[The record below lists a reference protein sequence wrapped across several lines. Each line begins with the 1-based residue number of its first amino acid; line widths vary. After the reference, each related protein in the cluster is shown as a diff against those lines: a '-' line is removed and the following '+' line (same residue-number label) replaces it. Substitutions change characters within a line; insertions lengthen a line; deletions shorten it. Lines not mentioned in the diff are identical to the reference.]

1 VDQPFLSPGL
11 AWFLLGAF
19 SLLWIGLGLF
29 WRRRVTTTNQYLF
42 AGRNVG
48 LALVTATLMATW
60 VTGNT
65 VLAAPE
71 QAYIVGLWGMVGY
84 AFAGF
89 GLLFFAPLSVRI
101 RRLMPQGFTS
111 GDFMR
116 LRYGRAVWAIFMFIS
131 ASYFIGWLITQGMGA
146 GLLLQALSG
155 FDYRIGMLVVI
166 SITTIYTIFG
176 GMRAVIGMDFIQA
189 MMIMIGLVV
198 VAVLAYTTYGVGEVY
213 RGLQENQPSALNLLL
228 PAGLLFA
235 WNTALFSMGE
245 VFHSNV
251 WWMRAFASRPTVNF
265 RGFILSGIAWLTVPL
280 VTGSIA
286 LVALALPGEFDIPQ
300 VNMVFPVVAATV
312 LGTVGAILVFIVVF
326 AALAS
331 TISGL
336 LAATATL
343 LTEDIYRRLI
353 NPDADD
359 ERLRQVARLLV
370 GGLGVLTIALS
381 WNYVTTMYGLLLLTG
396 ALVGSTVWPIACGL
410 YWEKA
415 NRQAAFVA
423 MLLGS
428 AAGLTFYFAVSSFA
442 AALIAFVVSAVVMV
456 VWTTLRPQSFDW
468 NILRTAGTKEEF
480 RLEGRHSDAGHEA
493 GGGGANSRSHG
504 GER

>member
-1 VDQPFLSPGL
+1 VDKEFLSPGL
-11 AWFLLGAF
+11 AWFLLGGF
-19 SLLWIGLGLF
+19 SLFWIGLAIF
-29 WRRRVTTTNQYLF
+29 WSRRVNTTSQYLF

-71 QAYIVGLWGMVGY
+71 QAYTIGLWGAIGY
-84 AFAGF
+84 SCAGF

-101 RRLMPQGFTS
+101 RRLMPTGFTS

-116 LRYGRAVWAIFMFIS
+116 LRYGPAVWAIFMVIS

-155 FDYRIGMLVVI
+155 FDYRIGMVVVVGV
-166 SITTIYTIFG
+166 TTIYTVFG

-189 MMIMIGLVV
+189 MMIMIGLVI
-198 VAVLAYTTYGVGEVY
+198 VATLAYASYGVGDVY
-213 RGLQENQPSALNLLL
+213 RGLQENQPGALNLLL

-251 WWMRAFASRPTVNF
+251 WWMRAFASRPTINF
-265 RGFILSGIAWLTVPL
+265 RGFIFSGIAWITVPL
-280 VTGSIA
+280 TTGSIA

-300 VNMVFPVVAATV
+300 VNMVFPVVAATL
-312 LGTVGAILVFIVVF
+312 LGPVGAVLVFMVVF

-331 TISGL
+331 TMSGL
-336 LAATATL
+336 LAATSTL
-343 LTEDIYRRLI
+343 LTQDVYRRFV
-353 NPDADD
+353 NPNADD
-359 ERLRQVARLLV
+359 DRLRQVARLLV
-370 GGLGVLTIALS
+370 AVLGVLTIALS

-428 AAGLTFYFAVSSFA
+428 AAGLTFYFVVSSFA
-442 AALIAFVVSAVVMV
+442 AALISFVVSAAIMV
-456 VWTTLRPQSFDW
+456 VWTMLRPQSFDW
-468 NILRTAGTKEEF
+468 HILRTAGTKEEF
-480 RLEGRHSDAGHEA
+480 QTERPAYAAQEA
-493 GGGGANSRSHG
+493 DGSQGSSPQQG

>member
-1 VDQPFLSPGL
+1 MNQAFLSPGTAWTLL
-11 AWFLLGAF
+11 AAF
-19 SLLWIGLGLF
+19 SVLWIGLGIF
-29 WRRRVTTTNQYLF
+29 WSRRASTTDQYLF
-42 AGRNVG
+42 AGRNIG

-71 QAYIVGLWGMVGY
+71 QAYTIGIWGMIGY

-101 RRLMPQGFTS
+101 RRLMPRGFTS

-116 LRYGRAVWAIFMFIS
+116 LRYGRAVWAIFLFIS
-131 ASYFIGWLITQGMGA
+131 AAYFIGWLITQGMGA

-155 FDYRIGMLVVI
+155 FDYRVGMLVVLVV
-166 SITTIYTIFG
+166 TTIYTAFG

-198 VAVLAYTTYGVGEVY
+198 VAVLAYATYGVGEVY
-213 RGLQENQPSALNLLL
+213 QGLQANKSSALNFLL

-265 RGFILSGIAWLTVPL
+265 RGFLLSGIAWMTVPL

-300 VNMVFPVVAATV
+300 VNMVFPIVAANL
-312 LGTVGAILVFIVVF
+312 LGTLGAILVFIVVF

-343 LTEDIYRRLI
+343 LTEDIYRQFI
-353 NPDADD
+353 NPEATD
-359 ERLRQVARLLV
+359 ERLRQVARWLIL
-370 GGLGVLTIALS
+370 GLGVLTIALS

-410 YWEKA
+410 YWERA
-415 NRQAAFVA
+415 NRQGAFAA

-428 AAGLTFYFAVSSFA
+428 AAGLTFYFVVSSFA
-442 AALIAFVVSAVVMV
+442 AALIAFVVSALIMV
-456 VWTTLRPQSFDW
+456 VWTLVKPQSFDW
-468 NILRTAGTKEEF
+468 NILRTAGTKEAVTE
-480 RLEGRHSDAGHEA
+480 EPYGHT
-493 GGGGANSRSHG
+493 G

>member
-1 VDQPFLSPGL
+1 MDEAFLSPGV
-11 AWFLLGAF
+11 AWALIGAF
-19 SLLWIGLGLF
+19 AVMWIGLGIF
-29 WRRRVTTTNQYLF
+29 WGRRAGTTSQYLF

-71 QAYIVGLWGMVGY
+71 QAYVIGLWGMVGY

-101 RRLMPQGFTS
+101 RKLMPQGFTS

-116 LRYGRAVWAIFMFIS
+116 LRYGRTVWAIFLLIS
-131 ASYFIGWLITQGMGA
+131 AVYFIGWLITQGMGA

-155 FDYRIGMLVVI
+155 FDYRVGMLVVL
-166 SITTIYTIFG
+166 SVTTIYTVFG

-189 MMIMIGLVV
+189 MLIMIGLVI
-198 VAVLAYTTYGVGEVY
+198 VAVLAYATYGVGEVY
-213 RGLQENQPSALNLLL
+213 SGLQAESPSALNLLL

-235 WNTALFSMGE
+235 WNTGLFSMGE

-251 WWMRAFASRPTVNF
+251 WWMRAFASGPKVNF
-265 RGFILSGIAWLTVPL
+265 RGFLLSGIAWMTVPL

-286 LVALALPGEFDIPQ
+286 LVALALPDEFNIPQ
-300 VNMVFPVVAATV
+300 VNMVFPIVAATL
-312 LGTVGAILVFIVVF
+312 LGSLGAVLVFLVVF

-331 TISGL
+331 TISSL
-336 LAATATL
+336 LIATSTL

-353 NPDADD
+353 NPDASD

-370 GGLGVLTIALS
+370 VGLGVLTMALS

-410 YWEKA
+410 YWERS
-415 NRQAAFVA
+415 NRQAAFTA

-428 AAGLTFYFAVSSFA
+428 VAGLTFYFAVSSFA
-442 AALIAFVVSAVVMV
+442 AALVAFVVSAVIMV
-456 VWTTLRPQSFDW
+456 VWTFLRPQTFDW
-468 NILRTAGTKEEF
+468 SILRTAGTREEF
-480 RLEGRHSDAGHEA
+480 RLEEPAYTGHEGSA
-493 GGGGANSRSHG
+493 SGGGSRPHG

>member
-1 VDQPFLSPGL
+1 
-11 AWFLLGAF
+11 
-19 SLLWIGLGLF
+19 
-29 WRRRVTTTNQYLF
+29 
-42 AGRNVG
+42 
-48 LALVTATLMATW
+48 M
-60 VTGNT
+60 
-65 VLAAPE
+65 
-71 QAYIVGLWGMVGY
+71 
-84 AFAGF
+84 
-89 GLLFFAPLSVRI
+89 
-101 RRLMPQGFTS
+101 
-111 GDFMR
+111 
-116 LRYGRAVWAIFMFIS
+116 
-131 ASYFIGWLITQGMGA
+131 
-146 GLLLQALSG
+146 
-155 FDYRIGMLVVI
+155 
-166 SITTIYTIFG
+166 
-176 GMRAVIGMDFIQA
+176 
-189 MMIMIGLVV
+189 
-198 VAVLAYTTYGVGEVY
+198 LAYATYGVGEVY

-265 RGFILSGIAWLTVPL
+265 RGFLLSGIAWMTVPL

-300 VNMVFPVVAATV
+300 VNMVFPVVAATL
-312 LGTVGAILVFIVVF
+312 LGPVGAVLVFIVVF

-359 ERLRQVARLLV
+359 DRLRQVARFLV
-370 GGLGVLTIALS
+370 GGLGVLTMALS

-423 MLLGS
+423 MLVGS
-428 AAGLTFYFAVSSFA
+428 AAGLTFYFVVSSFA
-442 AALIAFVVSAVVMV
+442 AALISFVVSAVIMV
-456 VWTTLRPQSFDW
+456 VWTTLKPQSFNW
-468 NILRTAGTKEEF
+468 EILRTAGTKEEF
-480 RLEGRHSDAGHEA
+480 RLEEQPAYAGQEASDS
-493 GGGGANSRSHG
+493 GGSARPHG